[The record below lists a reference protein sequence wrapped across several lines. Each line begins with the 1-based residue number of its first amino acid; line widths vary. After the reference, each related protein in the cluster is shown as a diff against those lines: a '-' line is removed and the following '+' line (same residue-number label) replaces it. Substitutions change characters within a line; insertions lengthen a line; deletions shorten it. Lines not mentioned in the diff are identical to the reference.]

1 MCSEC
6 ICIIYIYVGDYS
18 LPLDHFVLVRSDTL
32 TLEVTMGI
40 RADHAMI
47 ACFGWGDVWGP
58 RVRRGV
64 GRCIL
69 KREVLCIFMICE
81 VNWGKIYVLCNLN

>member
-1 MCSEC
+1 MHLY
-6 ICIIYIYVGDYS
+6 YIYVGNYS
-18 LPLDHFVLVRSDTL
+18 LPLDHFVLVRSNTL

-47 ACFGWGDVWGP
+47 TCFGWRDVWEP

-69 KREVLCIFMICE
+69 KREVLCIYMICE
-81 VNWGKIYVLCNLN
+81 VDCRKICFV

>member
-1 MCSEC
+1 MHLY
-6 ICIIYIYVGDYS
+6 YIYVGNYY

-47 ACFGWGDVWGP
+47 TCFGWRDVWA
-58 RVRRGV
+58 
-64 GRCIL
+64 L
-69 KREVLCIFMICE
+69 VLGGELVDVSCSE
-81 VNWGKIYVLCNLN
+81 KYYVFI

>member
-1 MCSEC
+1 MHLYY
-6 ICIIYIYVGDYS
+6 IYICRGLFFAFRS
-18 LPLDHFVLVRSDTL
+18 LSYLYEMTL

-47 ACFGWGDVWGP
+47 TCLGWRDVWGP

-64 GRCIL
+64 GQCIL
-69 KREVLCIFMICE
+69 
-81 VNWGKIYVLCNLN
+81 